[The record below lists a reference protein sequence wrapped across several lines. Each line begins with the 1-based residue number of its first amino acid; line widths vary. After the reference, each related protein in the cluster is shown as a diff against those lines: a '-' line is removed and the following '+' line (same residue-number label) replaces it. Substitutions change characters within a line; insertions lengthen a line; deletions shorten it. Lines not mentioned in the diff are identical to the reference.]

1 MISAP
6 APKTAA
12 LTAFIVAAAA
22 AVTGMA
28 PTTALTC
35 GTSLTDF
42 GGEFTIRSEP
52 ATSLV
57 FDGDGGLT
65 YSSASEGTGTGPYA
79 VVPSG
84 GFLSAVTMTD
94 HGTEGPQPE
103 SATQAFKSTTFH
115 CDAPSSVVSSFTA
128 LDRKG
133 RTFDYVRVSP
143 K

>member
-1 MISAP
+1 MISA
-6 APKTAA
+6 ASPKTAV
-12 LTAFIVAAAA
+12 LTAFVVVAAG

-28 PTTALTC
+28 PSSAATC

-42 GGEFTIRSEP
+42 GGEFTVQNEP
-52 ATSLV
+52 SNSLV
-57 FDGDGGLT
+57 FDGNGGLT
-65 YSSASEGTGTGPYA
+65 FSSAEHGTGTGPYA

-84 GFLSAVTMTD
+84 GFLSAVTMSD
-94 HGTEGPQPE
+94 FGTEGPQPE

-128 LDRKG
+128 LDRQS

-143 K
+143 R